1 MNVLYQD
8 EGDIIGR
15 GSADYS
21 SEAAADNLE
30 HKDSAAQK

>member
-15 GSADYS
+15 APLHYS

-30 HKDSAAQK
+30 QQE